1 MYEELFGKFWSEYG
15 SYLPKLICPLW
26 TWEDGS
32 NIYIG
37 RKGVVFVDGSRY
49 PKNDSI
55 WANPFK
61 ISDKHDRDSV
71 IEMYRKYIKKKI
83 RTGEISKEEIE
94 KLRGKNLGC
103 WCKNPGGK
111 DIKCHGDV
119 LVDILNSDG

>member
-1 MYEELFGKFWSEYG
+1 MSDTKVVCVKVAFIR
-15 SYLPKLICPLW
+15 PKYKNLKEWCK
-26 TWEDGS
+26 DNS
-32 NIYIG
+32 NVYIG

-49 PKNDSI
+49 PKKDSI

-71 IEMYRKYIKKKI
+71 IEMYRKYIMKRI

-103 WCKNPGGK
+103 WCKNPG
-111 DIKCHGDV
+111 DNSVKCHGDV
-119 LVDILNSDG
+119 LVEILNSDE